1 MFIQS
6 HREICFFGEAFLRD
20 VNGEQFPIIIL
31 RKNTSVFESGLA
43 PQCAHHSDNFIS
55 L

>member
-1 MFIQS
+1 MFTQS
-6 HREICFFGEAFLRD
+6 HREICFFGEAFLRN

-43 PQCAHHSDNFIS
+43 PQCAHHRDNFIS